1 MYMTGHYKQMLRKCF
16 DPDLNFE
23 AFRSKFGHNENHP
36 MQRSYITNIQI
47 ERITIEVCP
56 ELDS

>member
-1 MYMTGHYKQMLRKCF
+1 MTGHYKQMLRKCF

-56 ELDS
+56 ELES